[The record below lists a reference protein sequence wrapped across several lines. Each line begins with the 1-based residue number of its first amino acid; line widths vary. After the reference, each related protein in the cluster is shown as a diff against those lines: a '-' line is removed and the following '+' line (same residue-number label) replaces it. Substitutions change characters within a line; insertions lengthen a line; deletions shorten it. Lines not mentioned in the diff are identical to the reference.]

1 MHKERKERE
10 EKRRWHLSPFLSAKF
25 LSAFMVLLDQ
35 QESYL
40 LYLSSLGVG
49 GVSVTCIP
57 SVLTNI

>member
-1 MHKERKERE
+1 MAFES
-10 EKRRWHLSPFLSAKF
+10 LSFSLF

-40 LYLSSLGVG
+40 LCLSSLGVG

-57 SVLTNI
+57 SVLTNTQATCLLCYGS